1 MWGIGLSGGQHARTP
16 RILSKVHDE
25 VYGTVDK
32 VFGVEGL
39 GLGLG
44 I

>member
-1 MWGIGLSGGQHARTP
+1 MWGFGLSGCQHVRTP
-16 RILSKVHDE
+16 RILSKVHE

-39 GLGLG
+39 GLGFR